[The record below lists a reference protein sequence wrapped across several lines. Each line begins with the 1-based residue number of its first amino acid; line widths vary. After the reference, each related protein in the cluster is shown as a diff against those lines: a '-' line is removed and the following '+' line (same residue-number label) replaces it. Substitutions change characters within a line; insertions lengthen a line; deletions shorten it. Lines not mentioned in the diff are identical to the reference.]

1 MVGLVISDSFL
12 LVGKWDSNLENS
24 SMEGVSKIDFTQ
36 PINNSLYNEAGLSN
50 ILASSLRKAQEIF
63 NFSGEK
69 VVVGIPDHF
78 VEHSVLNIE
87 NDLSYDEHME
97 YIKWMDEQKGR
108 HQQNSVYLFGQTYYP
123 SKENIHICTI
133 SRSLIRNLKLS
144 IAEMGGIPFGWG
156 L

>member
-12 LVGKWDSNLENS
+12 LVGKWDSNNENS
-24 SMEGVSKIDFTQ
+24 PLEGVSKIDFTQ

-50 ILASSLRKAQEIF
+50 ILASSLRKAQELF

-78 VEHSVLNIE
+78 VKHSVLNIE
-87 NDLSYDEHME
+87 NDLSYNEHME

-108 HQQNSVYLFGQTYYP
+108 HQQKFS
-123 SKENIHICTI
+123 
-133 SRSLIRNLKLS
+133 
-144 IAEMGGIPFGWG
+144 IPFRTNI
-156 L
+156 LSFKRKYSHLYYFTIFN